1 MPSPQPAQAAS
12 APQAP
17 PHGASFIAPRP
28 VEPTREP
35 QVVRN
40 DLRPLAESVATA
52 AASVPQQQ
60 PEKRDER
67 RRGPSL
73 FERVTGTGRAREL
86 RQQQAAAAAAAPAP
100 VPAPVQPPLV
110 PAPAPAPAPA
120 AAQPGAP
127 AQQPRLGGLDPT
139 ERIPTSRQEEDL
151 LDIPAF
157 LRRQAN

>member
-1 MPSPQPAQAAS
+1 MHA
-12 APQAP
+12 
-17 PHGASFIAPRP
+17 ASFIAPRP

-35 QVVRN
+35 PVVRN
-40 DLRPLAESVATA
+40 DLRPLAESVAA
-52 AASVPQQQ
+52 AAESAPPQRE
-60 PEKRDER
+60 EKREER

-86 RQQQAAAAAAAPAP
+86 RQQQAAPPATAPVMVPAAAPAP
-100 VPAPVQPPLV
+100 VQPAPVQPALMAAPV
-110 PAPAPAPAPA
+110 PAPAPAPAPVPA
-120 AAQPGAP
+120 AA

-139 ERIPTSRQEEDL
+139 DRIPTSRQEEDL